1 MGWENIIKMKRVGS
15 GPQTT
20 IHLTMEEMN
29 KLMEDA
35 KSVMQS
41 YQYEIPNGI
50 GVEYQNYGKVMK
62 LIEALKLMPVLDF
75 DGPDDED
82 FE

>member
-1 MGWENIIKMKRVGS
+1 
-15 GPQTT
+15 
-20 IHLTMEEMN
+20 MN

-35 KSVMQS
+35 KSVMRS
-41 YQYEIPNGI
+41 YTYEIPNGI
-50 GVEYQNYGKVMK
+50 GVEYQDYDKVEK
-62 LIEALKLMPVLDF
+62 LIEVLKLMPVLDF

>member
-1 MGWENIIKMKRVGS
+1 MSWEDIIKMKRVGS

-35 KSVMQS
+35 KS
-41 YQYEIPNGI
+41 
-50 GVEYQNYGKVMK
+50 
-62 LIEALKLMPVLDF
+62 
-75 DGPDDED
+75 DEKAVASSSR
-82 FE
+82 

>member
-1 MGWENIIKMKRVGS
+1 MNWKNIIKMKRVGS
-15 GPQTT
+15 GPQMT

-35 KSVMQS
+35 KSVMRS
-41 YQYEIPNGI
+41 YTYEIPNGI
-50 GVEYQNYGKVMK
+50 GVEYQDYDKVEK
-62 LIEALKLMPVLDF
+62 LIEVLKLMPVLDF